1 MRRYFSISFL
11 ELNKGQ
17 SLINKAFVKYGYSSF
32 KLEIIEYCA
41 PEKAIIRE
49 QYYLDLLQP
58 EYNILKKAGFLLGFK
73 HSKETKTKL
82 SAISKSRALSPE
94 NLERFKILSTRNER
108 STLQAK
114 RLEQLKI
121 QVFVLDSLNNE
132 TIVYPSITEA
142 AQVIGC
148 DNSTIGKALKHKEK
162 KGVLRLIKKRYVIS
176 FFKEKPSLG
185 EDSTYNGVGQG
196 SNKHRVEIVDTL
208 NGVGNITVY
217 PSIRQAAKAMCT
229 CDDP

>member
-58 EYNILKKAGFLLGFK
+58 EYNILKKAGSLLGFK

-82 SAISKSRALSPE
+82 SAIYKSRALSPE
-94 NLERFKILSTRNER
+94 NLERFKILSTRKEG
-108 STLQAK
+108 STLQA
-114 RLEQLKI
+114 
-121 QVFVLDSLNNE
+121 
-132 TIVYPSITEA
+132 
-142 AQVIGC
+142 
-148 DNSTIGKALKHKEK
+148 
-162 KGVLRLIKKRYVIS
+162 
-176 FFKEKPSLG
+176 
-185 EDSTYNGVGQG
+185 
-196 SNKHRVEIVDTL
+196 
-208 NGVGNITVY
+208 
-217 PSIRQAAKAMCT
+217 
-229 CDDP
+229 